1 MRKLSLLLLLVVI
14 SLKSN
19 AQLKIGLTAFPQFSS
34 TSSIIPF
41 KKDVKN
47 NVNIPTI
54 TAGAGLV
61 ATYDSYTKPRGAQLG
76 ISYSSQNQTYVYNYK
91 LSDESYSHRGKKR
104 FDYIKF
110 SLVARKFGYVHKYV
124 KSVFFIG
131 PQFSY
136 LLKYTGGAVV
146 YKENEYFDLP
156 ATTGNI
162 YYKRYSIDAVI
173 GYSLDYAIHKNFDV
187 FASLRLDYGLNNIE
201 RKGVTYNGVNV
212 FNGGGSH
219 QITYGLQVGAYY
231 VFHRRDHLLL
241 PGNTWRYRV
250 YKKKKISGRRG
261 K

>member
-1 MRKLSLLLLLVVI
+1 MRKFGLIILLLSI
-14 SLKSN
+14 GFTSR
-19 AQLKIGLTAFPQFSS
+19 AQLKIGVTVFPQISA
-34 TSSIIPF
+34 TAPIVPF

-47 NVNIPTI
+47 NHNIPTF

-61 ATYDSYTKPRGAQLG
+61 FTYDSYTKPRGAQFG
-76 ISYSSQNQTYVYNYK
+76 ISYSSQNQNYLYTYRVNDHTF
-91 LSDESYSHRGKKR
+91 SQRGKKR

-110 SLVARKFGYVHKYV
+110 SLVARKSGYVHKYV

-136 LLKYTGGAVV
+136 LLKYDGGAIV

-156 ATTGNI
+156 ATGSNI
-162 YYKRYSIDAVI
+162 FYKKYSIDAVI
-173 GYSLDYAIHKNFDV
+173 GYALDYAIHKNFDV

-201 RKGVTYNGVNV
+201 RKGVTYAGINV

-219 QITYGLQVGAYY
+219 QITYALQVGAYY
-231 VFHRRDHLLL
+231 VFHRKDHLLL

-250 YKKKKISGRRG
+250 YKKKKLSGRR